1 MTAKGKV
8 EVGEVEYSLNDEF
21 KQATIRIAENLDMD
35 EVQAVELLLSAEG
48 DAEVLGRSVLET
60 AHFNFHA
67 RRKDLLGCL
76 RLILKFGAD
85 EELSETVRC
94 KFHSMGQQIVKAG
107 STKPHYHTTFAQRCL
122 LAMAEIRRWVQDL
135 DERDQAA
142 IVVGSIL
149 SPEAAEIM
157 NFQKNSLLM
166 QCEDLGAILLYLIQL
181 GFSEVQCFE
190 DLLATVKS
198 VDKYDILLVFY
209 MPSFVA
215 SMGQFG
221 SPEGRVSFSQARS
234 LHEKITSTTHA
245 ESWPLRFFRAAAI
258 TWWLSE
264 YSGWFIDHHEQV
276 ATTRVDVDR
285 ENEAHNQ
292 LLSEALKDGALDF
305 VLSLCADVKCAET
318 TDTIRSALRQSL
330 QRKAPALLSNPYT
343 FSVHFQLLLMEQL
356 ETYVD
361 AFITNMPASL
371 RRLRVDQDE
380 RRLRLLDLDPEQQ
393 EMDLEKFL
401 LIIAHIFENRPDAA
415 RSIWSFPDSNYF
427 GFLQWS
433 SKRLSTPRACAVC
446 EMLISLSHGE
456 ENASSAHQFLLDEGT
471 APVAKLRRSSSLS
484 WAQILQELR
493 YSAMAPGDTPTMA
506 QRTDYR
512 SGRAKLRQSLG
523 EPETNSMLESYLRL
537 TATICGQSPTA
548 RIWLLSQSTLPL
560 LDLLFSIC
568 GGQVPTRLRACAFD
582 TMVATLV
589 DKPAEYR
596 DNFWSALDNWVN
608 GALPLLQDRSKLPG
622 GPGPPWKPETMF
634 SRITEGFEESMAFI
648 ALLTTLISP
657 CTESGPLNDSLP
669 FAETLGMAYRMPGIE
684 PYVDFVLGSVFLHK
698 STELQNN
705 NQQRYLMLRC
715 LDFILTSLSTFNV
728 NLFDFLLESKVDV
741 DSAIASTSLAVYA
754 RLHPFSRVMD
764 WLFNDGV
771 LQVLFGMALQDVQ
784 AVSEAPSGSLLVLC
798 LLRTIEVMT
807 AILELQSTYQNAVRP
822 LLADDVICGPSSIA
836 NSSWASFEDVVLQ
849 KLDVLC
855 SLGLYATTGHHD
867 LAIAALA
874 LLEKLATSSKLVNPN
889 ALNVEHGTGRSKT
902 LAVFEKNNDSER
914 VSRSMV
920 LLMLPDFE
928 EQKKGPK
935 SPAYDLKYGILKFLK
950 HCLESSPDHPNLAHL
965 FLGFDC
971 RGSSIEIETGTSL
984 ADESSLFKAAKTILS
999 AYPDGMENSLRTWLL
1014 DIKQQAFAMFRIL
1027 WESRLSATYALT
1039 ELRAQDFLSD
1049 QLVRLHAVDV
1059 DTLFEGRT
1067 ITDPTFLSSNSAE
1080 CCNLFLR
1087 QRVFLLEYIAVEM
1100 RVLAEQRVSTL
1111 KARVV
1116 SSILGTII
1124 VDDEGDQIPCLSI
1137 VDLFDFSEID
1147 IDDLNEPSIH
1157 DIFSDLNLDVC
1168 LEVPAKDL
1176 PAYNLHKLE
1185 QLFTLRLQEAVKSGR
1200 LSQQDEPTIERHAL
1214 QLIHYH
1220 QAVNNQAMLLH
1231 TKLDL
1236 LKAWTEVVILI
1247 LEIGD
1252 LDAGTKEAL
1261 VLQMLQIVLPK
1272 LERYSRQRPTE
1283 ALELARLSKTLLLH
1297 VKFDPPSLEK
1307 GHANDVAADRLHHL
1321 FLVSLRGIHAPT
1333 ATSQLRELFYI
1344 ICHRYCS
1351 GVCDAWE
1358 GAGAR
1363 SWFGTRALKASGE
1376 VLVTTVCDDAQD
1388 GDDLC
1393 RMSALLFLEGLIV
1406 MSQKEDSTYVIDALT
1421 RMNFLGLLVDSIR
1434 VIPVELQESQV
1445 QGKRLAAFAFN
1456 RLDLSHTYRR
1466 PSTVGQL

>member
-1 MTAKGKV
+1 MVAKGKV
-8 EVGEVEYSLNDEF
+8 NIEEVEYSLNDEF
-21 KQATIRIAENLDMD
+21 KQAAIRMAENLDMD
-35 EVQAVELLLSAEG
+35 EVQAVELLLSVEG

-60 AHFNFHA
+60 AHFSFHA

-85 EELSETVRC
+85 EELNETVRSQ
-94 KFHSMGQQIVKAG
+94 FHSIGQHIIKVG
-107 STKPHYHTTFAQRCL
+107 STKPQYHTPFAQRCL
-122 LAMAEIRRWVQDL
+122 LAMAEIRRWVQEL
-135 DERDQAA
+135 DERDQTP
-142 IVVGSIL
+142 IMMGSIL

-157 NFQKNSLLM
+157 TFQKNSLLM
-166 QCEDLGAILLYLIQL
+166 QCEDLGAILLYLVQL
-181 GFSEVQCFE
+181 GFSDIQCFE
-190 DLLATVKS
+190 DLLETVKS
-198 VDKYDILLVFY
+198 ADKYDIMLVFY

-215 SMGQFG
+215 SMCQFG

-234 LHEKITSTTHA
+234 LHDKITSIAHA
-245 ESWPLRFFRAAAI
+245 ESWPLRFFRAAAV

-264 YSGWFIDHHEQV
+264 YSGWFMDPHEQV
-276 ATTRVDVDR
+276 TTARIDVDR

-305 VLSLCADVKCAET
+305 VLSLCADVKSAET

-330 QRKAPALLSNPYT
+330 QKKAPALPSSPFT
-343 FSVHFQLLLMEQL
+343 FSVHFQLLLKEQL

-401 LIIAHIFENRPDAA
+401 LIIAHIFENRPDAVRA
-415 RSIWSFPDSNYF
+415 IWSFPDSNYY

-446 EMLISLSHGE
+446 EMLISLSYGE
-456 ENASSAHQFLLDEGT
+456 ENASSAHQFLLDEST

-493 YSAMAPGDTPTMA
+493 YSAMALGDTHTIA
-506 QRTDYR
+506 QRNDYR
-512 SGRAKLRQSLG
+512 SDRAKLRQSLG

-568 GGQVPTRLRACAFD
+568 GAQVPTRLRACAFD

-589 DKPAEYR
+589 DKPVEYR
-596 DNFWSALDNWVN
+596 DSFWSALDNWVN
-608 GALPLLQDRSKLPG
+608 GALPLLQDRSKLSG

-634 SRITEGFEESMAFI
+634 SRITEGFEESVAFV

-657 CTESGPLNDSLP
+657 CTEGGPLNDSLP

-684 PYVDFVLGSVFLHK
+684 PYIDFVLGRLFVHK
-698 STELQNN
+698 TAELQDIS
-705 NQQRYLMLRC
+705 QQRYLMLRC
-715 LDFILTSLSTFNV
+715 LDFVLTSLSTFNV
-728 NLFDFLLESKVDV
+728 NLFDFLHESKVDV
-741 DSAIASTSLAVYA
+741 DSAIACTSLAVYA

-771 LQVLFGMALQDVQ
+771 LQVLFGMALQDIQ
-784 AVSEAPSGSLLVLC
+784 AVSEAPGSSLLVLC
-798 LLRTIEVMT
+798 LLRTIEVMS
-807 AILELQSTYQNAVRP
+807 AILELQSTYRNAVRP
-822 LLADDVICGPSSIA
+822 LLADDVIGSPSSIA
-836 NSSWASFEDVVLQ
+836 NASWASFEDVVLQ
-849 KLDVLC
+849 KLDLLC
-855 SLGLYATTGHHD
+855 GLGLYATTGHHD

-902 LAVFEKNNDSER
+902 LAIFEKNSDSER

-920 LLMLPDFE
+920 LMMLPDFE
-928 EQKKGPK
+928 EQKKGSE
-935 SPAYDLKYGILKFLK
+935 SPAYDLKHGILKFLK
-950 HCLESSPDHPNLAHL
+950 HCLESSPDRPNLAHL
-965 FLGFDC
+965 FLGFAC
-971 RGSSIEIETGTSL
+971 RGSSIEIEAGTSF
-984 ADESSLFKAAKTILS
+984 ADETSLFRAAKIILS
-999 AYPDGMENSLRTWLL
+999 AYPDGMENSLRAWLL

-1049 QLVRLHAVDV
+1049 QLMRLHAVDV

-1067 ITDPTFLSSNSAE
+1067 ITDPAFLSSNSAE

-1111 KARVV
+1111 KARTV

-1124 VDDEGDQIPCLSI
+1124 IDEGDHISCLSI
-1137 VDLFDFSEID
+1137 IDLFDFSEID

-1157 DIFSDLNLDVC
+1157 EVFSDLNLDVC
-1168 LEVPAKDL
+1168 LEIPAKGL

-1185 QLFTLRLQEAVKSGR
+1185 QLFTLRLQEAIKAGR
-1200 LSQQDEPTIERHAL
+1200 LSQQDEPTVERHAL
-1214 QLIHYH
+1214 QLILYH
-1220 QAVNNQAMLLH
+1220 QAVNNQAKLLH

-1236 LKAWTEVVILI
+1236 LKTWTEVVILI

-1252 LDAGTKEAL
+1252 LDATTKEAL

-1297 VKFDPPSLEK
+1297 VKFDSPFLGK
-1307 GHANDVAADRLHHL
+1307 GQANDVAADRLHHL

-1333 ATSQLRELFYI
+1333 ATSQLRELFYV
-1344 ICHRYCS
+1344 ICHRYCF
-1351 GVCDAWE
+1351 GICDAWQD
-1358 GAGAR
+1358 AGAR
-1363 SWFGTRALKASGE
+1363 SWLGTRALKASGE
-1376 VLVTTVCDDAQD
+1376 ALMTTVCDDAQD

-1393 RMSALLFLEGLIV
+1393 RMSALLFLEGLILL
-1406 MSQKEDSTYVIDALT
+1406 SQKEDSTYVIDTLT

-1434 VIPVELQESQV
+1434 VIPVELQESQA
-1445 QGKRLAAFAFN
+1445 QGKRLGAFALN
-1456 RLDLSHTYRR
+1456 RLDLSDTYRC
-1466 PSTVGQL
+1466 PSTAGQL